1 MTVVIPKSV
10 TPNRAT
16 PNGVTPKRQRVALQR
31 VTSLATGLLL
41 VTGFGVTGALSA
53 ADWPQYR
60 GVSRDGHATGEELLS
75 SWQEAGP
82 KELWRVEVG
91 EDGYS
96 SMAIANGKVFTLAGN
111 AGTEMAVAHDVATG
125 KRLWH
130 YVLGHNRPDGQGG
143 GPRGTPTI
151 DGDTLYAL
159 GAKGQLVALEA
170 ATGALRWKV
179 DLVKEYGA
187 KIPQWGVSGSPLVVG
202 NQLLVEVGGRSG
214 HALASFDKRTGELTW
229 ASGNQAPGYSSPLR
243 VEIAGIPQIL
253 FFTGTGLV
261 SVAPKTGQA
270 FFQVPWRTSYDVNA
284 AVPIFVP
291 PNGVFISSAY
301 DVGSAFYRID
311 KEGEGFA
318 AKEVWKSR
326 DMRNHFNSS
335 VLVGKQLYGFDNG
348 TLKCIDVAT
357 GEERWAHRG
366 LGKGSLIYADGHLIV
381 LGEQG
386 QLLLVE
392 ASPEAF
398 HEESAARPFKARTW
412 AQPALADG
420 VLFLRSQTE
429 LVALRVG
436 AS

>member
-1 MTVVIPKSV
+1 MTVVTPKS
-10 TPNRAT
+10 
-16 PNGVTPKRQRVALQR
+16 QRVELHR
-31 VTSLATGLLL
+31 VLSLAVGLLL
-41 VTGFGVTGALSA
+41 LTGLGVNGALFA

-60 GVSRDGHATGEELLS
+60 GVSRDGHATGEKLLS
-75 SWQEAGP
+75 SWQESGP
-82 KELWRVEVG
+82 KELWRVEAG

-96 SMAIANGKVFTLAGN
+96 SMAIADGKVFTLIGTS
-111 AGTEMAVAHDVATG
+111 GTEMAVAHDAATG

-130 YVLGHNRPDGQGG
+130 YSLGHNRPDGQGG

-170 ATGALRWKV
+170 ATGKLRWKV
-179 DLVKEYGA
+179 DLVEEYGA

-202 NQLLVEVGGRSG
+202 DQLLVEVGGRSG
-214 HALASFDKRTGELTW
+214 HALASFDKKSGKLIW
-229 ASGNQAPGYSSPLR
+229 ASGNQAPGYSSPLS
-243 VEIAGIPQIL
+243 VEVANVPQIL
-253 FFTGTGLV
+253 FFTGSGLV
-261 SVAPKTGQA
+261 SVSPKTGETY
-270 FFQVPWRTSYDVNA
+270 FEVPWRTSYDVNA
-284 AVPIFVP
+284 VVPIFVP

-301 DVGSAFYRID
+301 DVGSAFYRIEKQGD
-311 KEGEGFA
+311 DFT

-326 DMRNHFNSS
+326 EMRNHFNSS
-335 VLVGKQLYGFDNG
+335 VLVGQQLYGFDNG

-366 LGKGSLIYADGHLIV
+366 LGKGSLIYADGHLVV

-392 ASPEAF
+392 ATPEAF
-398 HEESAARPFKARTW
+398 HEVSSARPFKARTW
-412 AQPALADG
+412 SQPALADG